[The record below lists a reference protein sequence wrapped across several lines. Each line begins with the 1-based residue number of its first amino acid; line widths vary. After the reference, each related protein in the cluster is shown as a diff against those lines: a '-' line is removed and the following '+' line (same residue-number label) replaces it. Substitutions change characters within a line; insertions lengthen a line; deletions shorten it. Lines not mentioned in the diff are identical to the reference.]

1 MESLLILD
9 NLSNKMG
16 QRQKTKQKKKQEI
29 VQAQVQKQEKIQK
42 QLLLL
47 LVFTV
52 VAALGR
58 AALQGIPS
66 VEPVTALAI
75 LSGMLFGRK
84 KGAAVGASSFFL
96 SNFLVWGGQ
105 GPWTIFQVFGA
116 GIAGFLGGFLKKKSL
131 IPLVVVT
138 VAATL
143 IFELSV
149 NLWWSLQFGLLF
161 GIFSLPLAFITSLP
175 FFLTHIITN
184 IAFVMGVPRFA
195 KFIENRFKVT
205 DVFSSVFRSDGYN
218 STFFGS
224 WTRRKGSA

>member
-1 MESLLILD
+1 MS
-9 NLSNKMG
+9 
-16 QRQKTKQKKKQEI
+16 QRQKTRQKKKQEV
-29 VQAQVQKQEKIQK
+29 VQVQVQKQEKIQK
-42 QLLLL
+42 QLILLL
-47 LVFTV
+47 AFTV
-52 VAALGR
+52 AAALGR
-58 AALQGIPS
+58 AALQGVPS
-66 VEPVTALAI
+66 VEPITALAV

-84 KGAAVGASSFFL
+84 KGAAVGASSFYL

-116 GIAGFLGGFLKKKSL
+116 GMAGFLGGFLKKRSL
-131 IPLVVVT
+131 IPLMVVT

-205 DVFSSVFRSDGYN
+205 DIFSSVFRSDGDN

-224 WTRRKGSA
+224 WTRRRGSA